1 MLFIALFAT
10 PALTSQSMC
19 LLHFIGGAFKHKPE
33 QLQDS
38 LQLKASDLI
47 KRAFEDI
54 DPERLIDHHTHIA
67 GLGTNDSGAFINPK
81 MRSWAHPFHHLKF
94 KVYLSAAGVD
104 EVKEADTQL
113 VQRLTSLIKHIAHH
127 GKHRLLAFD
136 KNYRP
141 DGSVNLE
148 KTEFYV
154 PNEYVFSLAE
164 QDPDLFIPNISVNP
178 YRPDALQDLEKW
190 AQRGARIVKWLPNA
204 MGIDPADPRCD
215 VFYEKM
221 RALNLILLSHGGE
234 EKAVQAEEDQKLGN
248 PLLLRRALDH
258 GVKVIVAHCAG
269 LGQNEDLDDRDKPL
283 RPNFDLFMRLMDD
296 KKYEGLV
303 FGEISAMTQFNRCG
317 TPLTTILEREDLHDR
332 LVNGSDYP
340 LPAVNVLIRT
350 GTLVKKGYITA
361 AERESL
367 NEIYNYNPLLFDFV
381 LKRTIK
387 LPGTGKRLAGSIFM
401 INATLAA

>member
-1 MLFIALFAT
+1 
-10 PALTSQSMC
+10 MC
-19 LLHFIGGAFKHKPE
+19 LLDYIGGAFTRKPQE
-33 QLQDS
+33 LKDG
-38 LQLKASDLI
+38 LGLKASDLI

-54 DPERLIDHHTHIA
+54 DSERLIDHHTHIA
-67 GLGTNDSGAFINPK
+67 GTGTSETGAFVNPK
-81 MRSWAHPFHHLKF
+81 MRTWAHPFHHLKF
-94 KVYLSAAGVD
+94 KVYLSAAGVH
-104 EVKEADTQL
+104 EVKDADAQL
-113 VQRLTSLIKHIAHH
+113 SQRLIDLIRHISDH

-164 QDPDLFIPNISVNP
+164 QNPDLFVPNISVNP
-178 YRPDALQDLEKW
+178 YRGDALPELDKW
-190 AQRGARIVKWLPNA
+190 ARRGARIVKWLPNA

-215 VFYEKM
+215 PFYQKM
-221 RALNLILLSHGGE
+221 KGLDLILLSHGGE
-234 EKAVQAEEDQKLGN
+234 EKAVQAEEDQRLGN

-269 LGQNEDLDDRDKPL
+269 LGQNEDLDDRD
-283 RPNFDLFMRLMDD
+283 RPRRRNFDLFIRLMDD
-296 KKYEGLV
+296 KRYEGLV

-317 TPLTTILEREDLHDR
+317 HALTTIIEREDLHER

-340 LPAVNVLIRT
+340 LPAINVLIRT
-350 GTLVKKGYITA
+350 RTLVKNGYITA
-361 AERESL
+361 VERQFL
-367 NEIYNYNPLLFDFV
+367 NEVYDYNPLLFDFV

-387 LPGTGKRLAGSIFM
+387 LPGTQKRLPASIFM
-401 INATLAA
+401 TNAALGV